1 MKSNDKEDV
10 DNKFKVYQ
18 SVIQKLQIGTKLIH
32 CKQDKQTMSIT
43 PRHIA
48 ATSLNENKEEA
59 STPKM
64 SVVKSK
70 S

>member
-1 MKSNDKEDV
+1 
-10 DNKFKVYQ
+10 
-18 SVIQKLQIGTKLIH
+18 
-32 CKQDKQTMSIT
+32 MSIT